1 MPKGYWVG
9 HITIT
14 DPGVYWEYAAAN
26 QAAFKKYGARFIV
39 RGGKAFAG
47 FPNAKHEVVS
57 GKMRD
62 RACGDRVRRLRSGAR
77 LP

>member
-39 RGGKAFAG
+39 RGGKAFAD
-47 FPNAKHEVVS
+47 FPNAKQEVVS

-62 RACGDRVRRLRSGAR
+62 RRMW
-77 LP
+77 